1 MKQGNILKPSIS
13 SNYRNIFYEKIDEDD
28 FMDNLKVGI
37 QPKERLK
44 AVIPAGAVR
53 LLKKMGAGNRR

>member
-1 MKQGNILKPSIS
+1 
-13 SNYRNIFYEKIDEDD
+13 
-28 FMDNLKVGI
+28 MDNLKVGI

-53 LLKKMGAGNRR
+53 LLKKWGAGNRR